1 MGYLKISDLT
11 KKYGDFTAVSNINID
26 LEKGEMV
33 ALLGGSGCGKTT
45 ILRMIAGFIE
55 PNGGTVEIDGKVM
68 NKIPAYKRNVG
79 IFFQNYALFP
89 HMTVFDN
96 VAFSLKLKKMP
107 KDEIKKKVEDILAL
121 VKLVG
126 LSERYP
132 RELSGGQQQR
142 VALARALVMEP
153 DVLLLDEPLSNLDA
167 KLRVEMQVE
176 IKRIQRHL
184 GLTTI
189 IVTHDQEEAVSLADR
204 IIIMNAGHILQMG
217 TPKYVFNHPATPFVA
232 DFMGFANF
240 IEGTVESSENGRIA
254 VKTPSGVTVAST
266 DTESHDLLA
275 GDKAVFTVRPENVTV
290 LDKEEPGCLKGRV
303 LNVTYKGNLTRI
315 DVEGVFDE
323 IFHVS
328 SYDYEGPGA
337 GEDIYLSVP
346 EAKVIIYKK

>member
-1 MGYLKISDLT
+1 MGYLKISNLT
-11 KKYGDFTAVSNINID
+11 KKYGDFTAVSDINIE

-45 ILRMIAGFIE
+45 ILRMVAGFIE
-55 PNGGTVEIDGKVM
+55 PNNGTVEIDGKVM

-107 KDEIKKKVEDILAL
+107 KDEIKKKVDDILEL

-126 LSERYP
+126 LGERYP

-153 DVLLLDEPLSNLDA
+153 NVLLLDEPLSNLDA
-167 KLRVEMQVE
+167 KLRIEMQVE
-176 IKRIQRHL
+176 IKRIQRQL

-217 TPKYVFNHPATPFVA
+217 TPKHVFNHPANPFVA

-240 IEGTVESSENGRIA
+240 VEGTVEAADSERISIRTPNGI
-254 VKTPSGVTVAST
+254 TVSST
-266 DTESHDLLA
+266 DAESHRVA
-275 GDKAVFTVRPENVTV
+275 VGEKAVFTIRPENVTV
-290 LDKEEPGCLKGRV
+290 LDREEEGCLKGRV
-303 LNVTYKGNLTRI
+303 LNVTYKGNMTRI
-315 DVEGVFDE
+315 DVEGIFNE

-328 SYDYEGPGA
+328 SYDYDGPAA
-337 GEDIYLSVP
+337 GEEIYLSVP
-346 EAKVIIYKK
+346 ESRVIIYKK